1 MAVEIPRDKYVGCMV
16 GAALGDALGKL
27 TEFIEYESI
36 RHHFGP
42 EGITEP
48 PPQALYTD
56 DTQLAM
62 ATARALLAAGDQVLP
77 RLMDSVCDQY
87 LAWLTKQDFPVH
99 RRAPGVAIMEA
110 LGRLKKGMPYSAA
123 ADGSAN
129 ESIVATRSIPV
140 ALRYCNDPQ
149 KIIETAA
156 EISRITHGH
165 PAAISS
171 GAATA
176 LLVNFALTGLP
187 LDEWQRKAEVTLKR
201 WSPDPPR
208 QALEAIRTA
217 FMTVDWEPEDAMLEQ
232 FRARPGYGGGWT
244 ADEALGIGLW
254 CFLHAPDD
262 YPTAVRLGANAFGD
276 SDTDGIATIAGA
288 LAGAYGGLDAIPPD
302 WVARLE
308 DSEEIQRLAT
318 ELHRVRMA
326 ELAG

>member
-1 MAVEIPRDKYVGCMV
+1 MGGDVPLGKYLGCMV

-62 ATARALLAAGDQVLP
+62 ATARALVSAGDQVLP
-77 RLMDSVCDQY
+77 RLVDSVCDQY
-87 LAWLTKQDFPVH
+87 LGWLTKQDFPIH
-99 RRAPGVAIMEA
+99 RRAPGVAIMES

-140 ALRYCNDPQ
+140 ALRYYDDPQ

-171 GAATA
+171 GAASA
-176 LLVNFALTGLP
+176 LLVNFALAGLP
-187 LDEWQRKAEVTLKR
+187 LEEWQRKAEIALKR
-201 WSPDPPR
+201 WCPDAPR

-217 FMTVDWEPEDAMLEQ
+217 FMTIDWDPEDAMLEQ

-254 CFLHAPDD
+254 CFIHNPED
-262 YPTAVRLGANAFGD
+262 YVASVRLGANAFGD

-288 LAGAYGGLDAIPPD
+288 LGGAYNGLAAIPAE
-302 WVARLE
+302 WLGRLE
-308 DSEEIQRLAT
+308 DGEAIQALAA
-318 ELHRVRMA
+318 ELHQIRMS
-326 ELAG
+326 ELGS